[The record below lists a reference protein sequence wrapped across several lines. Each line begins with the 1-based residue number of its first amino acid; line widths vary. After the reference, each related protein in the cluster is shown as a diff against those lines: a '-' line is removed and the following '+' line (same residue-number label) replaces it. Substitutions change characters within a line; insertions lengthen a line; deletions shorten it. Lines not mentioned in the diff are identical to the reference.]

1 MVNDVKL
8 DHIDNMNNILTSKK
22 SIQADTPQAR
32 ANLDSNTNNGVKIQL
47 SSLDGLM
54 VSESSQDESARVLEM
69 KRRID
74 SNSYKVNTD
83 VLATKL
89 YNNVFKNIKTIG

>member
-8 DHIDNMNNILTSKK
+8 DRIDNMNNIITCKK
-22 SIQADTPQAR
+22 PLKGDQQQPSA
-32 ANLDSNTNNGVKIQL
+32 SFNTDDVKIKL
-47 SSLDGLM
+47 SSFEDFLC
-54 VSESSQDESARVLEM
+54 SESSNDESARVLEM

-74 SNSYKVNTD
+74 SNNYKVDTD

-89 YNNVFKNIKTIG
+89 YNSVFKNIKTIG

>member
-22 SIQADTPQAR
+22 PLPGDRQR
-32 ANLDSNTNNGVKIQL
+32 ANLNTSGVQVQL
-47 SSLDGLM
+47 SSLEGLM
-54 VSESSQDESARVLEM
+54 VSESSTDEATRVLEM
-69 KRRID
+69 KHRID
-74 SNSYKVNTD
+74 SNNYKVDTD